1 MTNQKKERQ
10 IPVRAAFIVIALL
23 CSLHLMAQEADS
35 TSLRPSFGVDYTGDV
50 LTDFKLVRFANI
62 LELHADVPL
71 SRKLSV
77 QVGSLSAASTDNDL
91 SVNDIQGFSSI
102 DTYGLDIPFAL
113 TVAGVNWQIN
123 DRNTLFAGIRRIDE
137 DYFCSDGLALYT
149 NSSPG
154 IFPTV
159 SWNVDSP
166 TFPMAA
172 MGIHYAYD
180 HKNLRLQASVYNGK
194 GHYRFA
200 GRKNVFRICPNS
212 DNVFVIGQAEYRHRG
227 SHYYLGGTLH
237 TDSDINPSAW
247 IYAEQALVP
256 NLTLIAI
263 YGHAFGSGNLC
274 DNFYGLGGKYA
285 LKRAEFGVFTDY
297 VYVVDVE
304 EWATEFI
311 FSYHLTDFLTVKPAL
326 HVIDTDGRTTLA
338 GLLRVDISF

>member
-1 MTNQKKERQ
+1 MM
-10 IPVRAAFIVIALL
+10 ALL

-50 LTDFKLVRFANI
+50 LTDFKRVRFANT

-123 DRNTLFAGIRRIDE
+123 DRHTLFAGIRRIDE

-212 DNVFVIGQAEYRHRG
+212 DNVFVIGQAE
-227 SHYYLGGTLH
+227 
-237 TDSDINPSAW
+237 
-247 IYAEQALVP
+247 
-256 NLTLIAI
+256 
-263 YGHAFGSGNLC
+263 
-274 DNFYGLGGKYA
+274 
-285 LKRAEFGVFTDY
+285 
-297 VYVVDVE
+297 
-304 EWATEFI
+304 
-311 FSYHLTDFLTVKPAL
+311 
-326 HVIDTDGRTTLA
+326 
-338 GLLRVDISF
+338 